1 MATGKQPPS
10 PQRQR
15 TVTNPKGSGESA
27 VTDSPYRTAWG
38 SRIDGRS
45 DATEVYHAL
54 ASAAQLAQGLTG
66 QVCHGVHFLIDE
78 CVSPL
83 LVQVAND
90 FGYPATFIHH
100 RNWGSLKDEQICP
113 RLLEEDL
120 TLVTNNREDWAELLG
135 NSELHPGLVVIR
147 ENVPRARQIAFFAQC
162 LLALSALPSLV
173 NTVIEVDKDGAVA
186 VFDLPSSAE

>member
-1 MATGKQPPS
+1 
-10 PQRQR
+10 
-15 TVTNPKGSGESA
+15 
-27 VTDSPYRTAWG
+27 
-38 SRIDGRS
+38 
-45 DATEVYHAL
+45 
-54 ASAAQLAQGLTG
+54 
-66 QVCHGVHFLIDE
+66 
-78 CVSPL
+78 VSPL

-113 RLLEEDL
+113 RLLEDDL

-162 LLALSALPSLV
+162 LLALSALPSIV

-186 VFDLPSSAE
+186 VFDLPSS